1 MLRYS
6 DGLYKGDAADAAR
19 LSLVDLLLRNTAVI
33 FLYGWMTFQL
43 MGDNPSRQS
52 MVSYVS

>member
-1 MLRYS
+1 
-6 DGLYKGDAADAAR
+6 LYKGDAADAAR
-19 LSLVDLLLRNTAVI
+19 LSLVDMLLRNMAVI
-33 FLYGWMTFQL
+33 FLYGWTTFQL